1 MACRPAVGSCKK
13 AFLPRLRPGAG
24 LCNCLRVK
32 KQNDNDTTEMNLR
45 KILFSAAVFP
55 FMAVQAQNDSTA
67 VLQSRLPEWFP
78 RVSGTIRGKVEYQP
92 NEEEARFEVRTA
104 RIALDG
110 RIVPMVE
117 YKAEI
122 DLSDEGKIKM
132 LDAYAGVLPLD
143 GMSLRLGQMR
153 VPFSIDAHRSPHKQ
167 YFANRSFI
175 AKQVGNVR
183 DVGFY
188 AGYKLPNVPLTLEGG
203 VFNGSGLTNQ
213 KDYWTKS
220 FNFSAKMQYAL
231 PFGLTLQASVQKIS
245 PEGGATYL
253 YDGGATFRCGR
264 WLLECEYLRKHY
276 TNPSFKD
283 VNALDAF
290 VCYDLPLRRVFN
302 KMSFLC
308 RYDRMD
314 NHSDGTLDEAGAL
327 KLTDAERQRVTG
339 GITLSLAKKMNADI
353 RINYEKYFY
362 DDMSLAKPSE
372 RDKAVVELVIHF
384 PNK

>member
-1 MACRPAVGSCKK
+1 M
-13 AFLPRLRPGAG
+13 RLRSILLSLAAT
-24 LCNCLRVK
+24 CSIAATA
-32 KQNDNDTTEMNLR
+32 QSDTTKTE
-45 KILFSAAVFP
+45 KFH
-55 FMAVQAQNDSTA
+55 
-67 VLQSRLPEWFP
+67 LPEWFP
-78 RVSGTIRGKVEYQP
+78 KVSGTIRGKAEYQP
-92 NEEEARFEVRTA
+92 NEGEGRFEVRTA
-104 RIALDG
+104 RVALEG
-110 RIVPMVE
+110 KIIPIVE

-122 DLSDEGKIKM
+122 DLSDEGAIKM
-132 LDAYAGVLPLD
+132 LDAYAGVLPVND
-143 GMSLRLGQMR
+143 MKLRLGQMR

-188 AGYKLPNVPLTLEGG
+188 AGYTLPTVPLTIEGG

-213 KDYWTKS
+213 KDYWTKE

-245 PEGGATYL
+245 PEGGPIYL
-253 YDGGATFRCGR
+253 YDGGVTFQRGR
-264 WLLECEYLRKHY
+264 WTLECEYLRKHY
-276 TNPSFKD
+276 TNHSFKD

-290 VCYDLPLRRVFN
+290 ICYDQPLRRVFR

-314 NHSDGTLDEAGAL
+314 NHSNGTLNEDGTL

-339 GITLSLAKKMNADI
+339 GITLSFAKKMNADI
-353 RINYEKYFY
+353 RLNYEKYFY
-362 DDMSLAKPSE
+362 KDISLAKPSE
-372 RDKAVVELVIHF
+372 RDKAVIELVIHF